1 MPLRQ
6 SQQTQVQCTASMGLT
21 RQPSFARAALA
32 LCRQAVS
39 CSSAYIHLLQPLRT
53 GHPYKDELAPTS
65 ALQLQAPKQRSP
77 APYVS
82 PALCYAL
89 RRLGSSGGALPCNLM
104 RNWAAPLLFARSHSW
119 LHVGIISENSLVIT
133 SALCRHLRT
142 QRKPPRPRDRV
153 CSRPADLL

>member
-6 SQQTQVQCTASMGLT
+6 SQQTQVRCTASMSLT
-21 RQPSFARAALA
+21 RQPSFPRAALA
-32 LCRQAVS
+32 LCHQAVS
-39 CSSAYIHLLQPLRT
+39 CPSAYIHLLQPLRT
-53 GHPYKDELAPTS
+53 GHPYKDKLAPTS
-65 ALQLQAPKQRSP
+65 ALQLQAPKQPSP
-77 APYVS
+77 ALYVS
-82 PALCYAL
+82 LCYAL

-119 LHVGIISENSLVIT
+119 AHVGFILENSLVIT

-142 QRKPPRPRDRV
+142 QRRPPRPRDRV